1 VTEQQ
6 PEERNALML
15 RFALIL
21 IAAATV
27 LAIVYLAP
35 RLPYRRI
42 WRALL
47 VAIAVGLL
55 LASYS
60 LALH

>member
-1 VTEQQ
+1 
-6 PEERNALML
+6 M
-15 RFALIL
+15 RFALLL

-42 WRALL
+42 LRALL
-47 VAIAVGLL
+47 VGVTVALL

-60 LALH
+60 LALR